1 MKYRQQ
7 VVSERAK
14 AGKHTISD
22 EECDAATGDGR
33 LLRLVVHLRE
43 RGALLAVV
51 LPSRFVRNDATDVD
65 RHLLR
70 EVKVNVV
77 EDLCV

>member
-1 MKYRQQ
+1 M
-7 VVSERAK
+7 VSERAK

-22 EECDAATGDGR
+22 EECDAATSDGR
-33 LLRLVVHLRE
+33 LLRLIVHLRE